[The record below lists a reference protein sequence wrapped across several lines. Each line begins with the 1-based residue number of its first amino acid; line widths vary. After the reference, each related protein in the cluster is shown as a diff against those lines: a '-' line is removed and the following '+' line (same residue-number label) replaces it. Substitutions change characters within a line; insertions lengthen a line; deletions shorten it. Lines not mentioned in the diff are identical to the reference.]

1 MIRPAGLGIFQ
12 PSGKFSAFTA
22 RNYRSF
28 GPITGGME
36 PAFSRRQENPMI
48 SSADRRL
55 VVDQGFDRTVETVL
69 QAFLNAGFSVTPIEG
84 GDLHQKSGPSGR
96 LRYALLEAT
105 LPELS
110 FVRSSCW
117 REFPPILGC
126 RISVYEVT
134 GSCSFVTT
142 SNPLA
147 RYPLLASLVPRLSER
162 TRSALGLVA
171 LQGSRLEAA

>member
-1 MIRPAGLGIFQ
+1 
-12 PSGKFSAFTA
+12 
-22 RNYRSF
+22 
-28 GPITGGME
+28 
-36 PAFSRRQENPMI
+36 MI

-55 VVDQGFDRTVETVL
+55 VLDQGFDRTVETVL
-69 QAFLNAGFSVTPIEG
+69 QAFLNAGFSITPIEG
-84 GDLHQKSGPSGR
+84 GDLHQKSGPCGR

-134 GSCSFVTT
+134 GNCTFVTT

-147 RYPLLASLVPRLSER
+147 RYPLLASLVPRLSDR
-162 TRSALGLVA
+162 TRSALGLVD

>member
-1 MIRPAGLGIFQ
+1 
-12 PSGKFSAFTA
+12 
-22 RNYRSF
+22 
-28 GPITGGME
+28 ME

-48 SSADRRL
+48 STADRRL

-84 GDLHQKSGPSGR
+84 GDLHQKGGPSGR

-105 LPELS
+105 LPELL

-117 REFPPILGC
+117 PESQPILGC
-126 RISVYEVT
+126 RISIYEVT

-162 TRSALGLVA
+162 TRSALGLVTLDGA
-171 LQGSRLEAA
+171 RLEAA